1 MGEDGAGISFETGFA
16 LPDSA
21 LGEPLRSDR
30 LYDVLVLGA
39 GPAGLSAAI
48 YLLRKGLD
56 TGIITGNIGGQV
68 TWSASIE
75 NYLGYRLIE
84 GLQLVEKFNDQL
96 KEFPVG
102 LGLDDEATS
111 VSGSP
116 GAWEVRTGKGSCRGR
131 SLILATGKR
140 PRMLNVP
147 GEKKLLGKGVA
158 YCAICDAPL
167 YRGKATAVA
176 GGGNSGL
183 EAALDLA
190 RVSPKV
196 YLVEMGAALT
206 GDTVLLEKVA
216 EMANIEVLTGTEI
229 VEILGEENVSGV
241 AVRSTAD
248 KKIRRLDVEGIFVEV
263 GLQPNSK
270 LFRDI
275 VKRNPRG
282 EVEID
287 SLCRTSAPG
296 IFAAGDVTA
305 VPYKQ
310 IVIAAGDGAKAA
322 LSAYGYLL
330 RGEKKE

>member
-1 MGEDGAGISFETGFA
+1 MGEDGAGINFETGFA
-16 LPDSA
+16 LPVNA
-21 LGEPLRSDR
+21 LGEPLRSDL

-39 GPAGLSAAI
+39 GPAGLSAVI

-56 TGIITGNIGGQV
+56 TGVVTGNIGGQV

-102 LGLDDEATS
+102 LGLDEEATS
-111 VSGSP
+111 VSGSA
-116 GAWEVRTGKGSCRGR
+116 GAWEVRTGKGSYRGR

-147 GEKKLLGKGVA
+147 GEKRLLGKGVA

-167 YRGKATAVA
+167 YKGKAVAVA

-196 YLVEMGAALT
+196 YLVETGVALT
-206 GDTVLLEKVA
+206 GDSLLRDKVEA
-216 EMANIEVLTGTEI
+216 LVNIEVLTGTEV
-229 VEILGEENVSGV
+229 VEILGDKGV
-241 AVRSTAD
+241 TGVTVRSVAGGEAR
-248 KKIRRLDVEGIFVEV
+248 KLDVEGIFVEV

-275 VKRNPRG
+275 VKRNRRG
-282 EVEID
+282 EIEID

-296 IFAAGDVTA
+296 IFAAGDVTS
-305 VPYKQ
+305 VPFKQ
-310 IVIAAGDGAKAA
+310 IVIAAGDGAKAG
-322 LSAYGYLL
+322 LSAYDYLL
-330 RGEKKE
+330 RREKKE

>member
-1 MGEDGAGISFETGFA
+1 MGEDEAGISFETGFA
-16 LPDSA
+16 LPDSS
-21 LGEPLRSDR
+21 LGEPLRSDL

-39 GPAGLSAAI
+39 GPAGLSAVI

-56 TGIITGNIGGQV
+56 TGVITGNIGGQV

-102 LGLDDEATS
+102 IGLDDEAVS
-111 VSGSP
+111 VSGN
-116 GAWEVRTGKGSCRGR
+116 GGVWEVRTGKGSYRGR
-131 SLILATGKR
+131 SLIIATGKH

-147 GEKKLLGKGVA
+147 GEEKLLGRGVA

-167 YRGKATAVA
+167 YKGKAAAVA

-190 RVSPKV
+190 RVSPRV
-196 YLVEMGAALT
+196 TLVEAGAALT
-206 GDTVLLEKVA
+206 GDQVLRDKVA
-216 EMANIEVLTGTEI
+216 ALGNIEIMTGTEI
-229 VEILGEENVSGV
+229 VEILGEESVTGV
-241 AVRSTAD
+241 TVRSAAD
-248 KKIRRLDVEGIFVEV
+248 GKVSRIDVEGIFVEV
-263 GLQPNSK
+263 GLQPNSE
-270 LFRDI
+270 LFRDM
-275 VKRNPRG
+275 VKRNGRG
-282 EVEID
+282 EIEID

-296 IFAAGDVTA
+296 VFAAGDVTA

-322 LSAYGYLL
+322 LSAYDYLL
-330 RGEKKE
+330 RGGEKE

>member
-1 MGEDGAGISFETGFA
+1 MGEDGTGIGFETGFA
-16 LPDSA
+16 LPDSS
-21 LGEPLRSDR
+21 LGESLVPDR

-75 NYLGYRLIE
+75 NYLGYRLVE
-84 GLQLVEKFNDQL
+84 GVQLVEKFNDQL

-102 LGLDDEATS
+102 LGLDEEATS
-111 VSGSP
+111 VSGSE
-116 GAWEVRTGKGSCRGR
+116 GAWEVRTGKGSYRGR
-131 SLILATGKR
+131 SLVLATGKR

-147 GEKKLLGKGVA
+147 GEKNLLGKGVA

-167 YRGKATAVA
+167 YKGKVTVVA

-206 GDTVLLEKVA
+206 GDTVLRGKVA
-216 EMANIEVLTGTEI
+216 ALANVEVLTGTEI
-229 VEILGEENVSGV
+229 VEILGEERVTGV
-241 AVRSTAD
+241 AVKSAAGGGVRN
-248 KKIRRLDVEGIFVEV
+248 LDAEGIFVEV
-263 GLQPNSK
+263 GLLPNSD
-270 LFRDI
+270 LFRDL
-275 VKRNPRG
+275 VKRNGRG

-287 SLCRTSAPG
+287 CLCRTSAPG
-296 IFAAGDVTA
+296 VFAAGDVTA

-310 IVIAAGDGAKAA
+310 IVVAAGDGAKAA
-322 LSAYGYLL
+322 LSAYDYLL
-330 RGEKKE
+330 RSVKKE